1 MGKLDGK
8 NVVVTGASRGIG
20 SDISKLFA
28 LEGANVICAART
40 MSEGDHPLE
49 GSLNKTVSDIKTQGG
64 EATAVAVNISLEEVF
79 KGRKV
84 NYSLAVLKKRMVEE
98 GYWTE
103 DCHI

>member
-20 SDISKLFA
+20 SDIAKLFA

-49 GSLNKTVSDIKTQGG
+49 GSLNKTVSDIRTGWRGYGCSCQY
-64 EATAVAVNISLEEVF
+64 IL
-79 KGRKV
+79 GRGLWK
-84 NYSLAVLKKRMVEE
+84 AF
-98 GYWTE
+98 
-103 DCHI
+103 